1 MRSPAR
7 RWACLWTIYLVW
19 GSTYL
24 AIRYMVRT
32 LPPLLGSGA
41 RFVLAGL
48 VFAVVLL
55 IRDGLDGLRLSP
67 QEWMAS
73 AVVGIALLF
82 GGNGL
87 VTVAENMGL
96 ASGIAALVIASVPLW
111 VVVFRRTAGELIGAV
126 TAGSVALG
134 FLGVAVL
141 LLPGR
146 PAGVPVAGLLVAMAA
161 AFCWA
166 AGSFVSGRIPVPT
179 DPVKAASAEMVCGG
193 GAMLVAGLLAG
204 EAADLHPGA
213 VSAESILAF
222 AYLVVFG
229 SLLAFTAYAWLLA
242 NAPISQVATYAYV
255 NPVVAIALGAVFV
268 NEEITPLVVAGA
280 AVIVAS
286 VAVTV
291 RQEAQRRAAQAA

>member
-7 RWACLWTIYLVW
+7 LWACLWTVYIVW

-41 RFVLAGL
+41 RFLVAGL
-48 VFAVVLL
+48 VFAVVLAA
-55 IRDGLDGLRLSP
+55 RDGLAGLRLSR
-67 QEWMAS
+67 QEWAGS

-87 VTVAENMGL
+87 VTVAEHMGL

-111 VVVFRRTAGELIGAV
+111 VVVFRRAAGELIGAV

-134 FLGVAVL
+134 FLGVAIL

-146 PAGVPVAGLLVAMAA
+146 PAGAPVAGLLVAMAA

-166 AGSFVSGRIPVPT
+166 AGSFVAGRIAVPA
-179 DPVKAASAEMVCGG
+179 DPVRAASAQMLCGG
-193 GAMLVAGLLAG
+193 AAMFAAGLLAG
-204 EAADLHPGA
+204 EAADFHPGA
-213 VSAESILAF
+213 VSAESLIAF

-291 RQEAQRRAAQAA
+291 RQEGMRRAAQAA